1 MSDRTKGLLA
11 TVISA
16 AYFGF
21 IPLFVKTICAGGGNS
36 ITASLLRFS
45 IAVPIMF
52 VFLKMRGVSL
62 KITAS
67 ELVKTVLITV
77 FGYGGT
83 AVLLFSSYNYIPSG
97 MSTTLHFMYPVFTI
111 LGCVIFLREKV
122 SPIKILCVILCFAGI
137 LFFYN
142 NGDGGSGSNIMGM
155 GLALLSGMTYAFYTI
170 YLDKSGLQEMSS
182 LKLIFYMN
190 MVAAVMI
197 FITASAAGELSLELT
212 PLAWGTAVFFAA
224 ATSFIGALGYQ
235 IGVRYIGPQNAAI
248 LSTFEPITSL
258 IVGVAVYNESF
269 GLRTLLGCVC
279 ILSSV
284 VIVAKM
290 ED

>member
-67 ELVKTVLITV
+67 ELANTVLITV

-122 SPIKILCVILCFAGI
+122 SPVKILCVILCFAGI

-142 NGDGGSGSNIMGM
+142 NGGDGSSNIMGM

-170 YLDKSGLQEMSS
+170 YLDKSGLQEMGS

-190 MVAAVMI
+190 IVAAVMI

-212 PLAWGTAVFFAA
+212 PLACGTAIFFAA

-258 IVGVAVYNESF
+258 IVGVAVYNEGF

>member
-1 MSDRTKGLLA
+1 M
-11 TVISA
+11 
-16 AYFGF
+16 
-21 IPLFVKTICAGGGNS
+21 
-36 ITASLLRFS
+36 
-45 IAVPIMF
+45 
-52 VFLKMRGVSL
+52 
-62 KITAS
+62 
-67 ELVKTVLITV
+67 
-77 FGYGGT
+77 
-83 AVLLFSSYNYIPSG
+83 
-97 MSTTLHFMYPVFTI
+97 
-111 LGCVIFLREKV
+111 
-122 SPIKILCVILCFAGI
+122 
-137 LFFYN
+137 FYN
-142 NGDGGSGSNIMGM
+142 NSGDGGSNIMGM
-155 GLALLSGMTYAFYTI
+155 GLAVLSGMTYAFYTI
-170 YLDKSGLQEMSS
+170 YLDKSGLQEMGS

-212 PLAWGTAVFFAA
+212 PLAWGTAIFFAA

-258 IVGVAVYNESF
+258 IVGAAVYNEGF

>member
-21 IPLFVKTICAGGGNS
+21 VPLFVKTICAGGGNS
-36 ITASLLRFS
+36 ITASFLRFS

-52 VFLKMRGVSL
+52 VFLKTRGVSL
-62 KITAS
+62 KITPI
-67 ELVKTVLITV
+67 ELAKTALITV

-122 SPIKILCVILCFAGI
+122 SPVKILCVILCFAGI

-142 NGDGGSGSNIMGM
+142 GGEGGDSSNVLGM
-155 GLALLSGMTYAFYTI
+155 GLALLSGITYAFYTI
-170 YLDKSGLQEMSS
+170 YLEKSGLQEMGS

-197 FITASAAGELSLELT
+197 FLTASTAGQLALKLT
-212 PLAWGTAVFFAA
+212 PAAWGTAIFFAA

-258 IVGVAVYNESF
+258 IVGVLVYREGF
-269 GLRTLLGCVC
+269 GIRTLLGCLC

-290 ED
+290 KE

>member
-21 IPLFVKTICAGGGNS
+21 VPLFVKTICAGGGNS

-52 VFLKMRGVSL
+52 IFLKMRGVSL

-67 ELVKTVLITV
+67 ELAKTVLITV

-137 LFFYN
+137 LLFYN
-142 NGDGGSGSNIMGM
+142 NSGDGGSNIMGM

-170 YLDKSGLQEMSS
+170 YLDKSGLQEMGS

-197 FITASAAGELSLELT
+197 FITASAAGELRLELT
-212 PLAWGTAVFFAA
+212 PLAWGTAIFFAA
-224 ATSFIGALGYQ
+224 ATSLIGALGYQ

>member
-52 VFLKMRGVSL
+52 IFLKMRGVSL

-67 ELVKTVLITV
+67 ELAKTVLITV

-137 LFFYN
+137 LLFYN
-142 NGDGGSGSNIMGM
+142 NSGDGGSNIMGM

-170 YLDKSGLQEMSS
+170 YLDKSGLQEMGS

-197 FITASAAGELSLELT
+197 FITASTAGELSLELT
-212 PLAWGTAVFFAA
+212 PLAWGTAIFFAA
-224 ATSFIGALGYQ
+224 ATSLIGALGYQ

-269 GLRTLLGCVC
+269 GLKTLLGCVC

-284 VIVAKM
+284 IIVAKM